1 MAYRLRFILTVFL
14 AMAVFGKAGAVE
26 LPPPDDLAAKYKL
39 SSRRVTVV
47 ELHEST
53 DERRKLVEYTA
64 LPVDQLLTHW
74 FGDRWTLEDAEIVFL
89 SKDGYRSVVSGPK
102 LKKYRAFLAFART
115 DEAPFTVDN
124 LHQNEKNIPLS
135 PYYLIW
141 DNLAAPKLLRQGAYD
156 WPYQVTAIEWRS
168 KAEDRLLLP
177 ARSSKTLDQG
187 FAETKEFC
195 LGCHSIR
202 GIGGKKYPMDL
213 IQAACRW
220 QTPGLKA
227 WIDAPSR
234 IKPGTTMPSLAFLL
248 PEQERRQIIER
259 IVEYLDAMQSQSP
272 EECATK

>member
-1 MAYRLRFILTVFL
+1 MAYRLRFILTAFL

-26 LPPPDDLAAKYKL
+26 LPPPEDLSAKYKL
-39 SSRRVTVV
+39 STRRVTVV

-53 DERRKLVEYTA
+53 NERRKLVEYMA
-64 LPVDQLLTHW
+64 LPIDQLLTHW
-74 FGDRWTLEDAEIVFL
+74 FGNRWTSEDAEIVFL
-89 SKDGYRSVVSGPK
+89 AKDGYRSVVPGPK
-102 LKKYRAFLAFART
+102 LKNYRAFLAFARSG
-115 DEAPFTVDN
+115 EAPFTVDN

-141 DNLAAPKLLRQGAYD
+141 DNLAAPELLRQGAYD

-168 KAEDRLLLP
+168 TAEDRLLLP

-187 FAETKEFC
+187 FAETQEFC
-195 LGCHSIR
+195 LACHSIH
-202 GIGGKKYPMDL
+202 GTGGKKYPVDL

-220 QTPGLKA
+220 KTPALKA

-234 IKPGTTMPSLAFLL
+234 IKHYTTMPPFAFLL

-259 IVEYLDAMQSQSP
+259 IVEYLDAMQVQSP
-272 EECATK
+272 AGCATK